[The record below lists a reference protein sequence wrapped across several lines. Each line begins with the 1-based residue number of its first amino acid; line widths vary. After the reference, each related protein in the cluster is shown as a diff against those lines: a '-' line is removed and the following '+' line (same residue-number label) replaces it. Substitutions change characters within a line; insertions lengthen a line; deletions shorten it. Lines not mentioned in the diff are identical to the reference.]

1 MLLSFPSLL
10 LQSVQL
16 PGPQGCRVGVQ
27 GYPGAEEQ
35 HQKSLNFS
43 FLPYLRIPKLQLP
56 WRLPELSRHVF
67 LLFLALP
74 LFDLFLFL
82 WLPPPAGLFK

>member
-16 PGPQGCRVGVQ
+16 PGPQGCRIGVQ

-35 HQKSLNFS
+35 HQKFEFQFPSL
-43 FLPYLRIPKLQLP
+43 P
-56 WRLPELSRHVF
+56 V
-67 LLFLALP
+67 LFQTSVALA
-74 LFDLFLFL
+74 
-82 WLPPPAGLFK
+82 AA